1 MTLKISRTALLTMT
15 GILKKMIKTSR
26 EGTIE
31 KYTTMMGRLKN
42 NSGGS
47 DACKE
52 NADITKKDSLRTGKL
67 LFYSASSLRGLVTWL
82 EHVQTS

>member
-1 MTLKISRTALLTMT
+1 MMLRISRTALLTMT
-15 GILKKMIKTSR
+15 GILKKMIKTLR

-31 KYTTMMGRLKN
+31 KYTTMMGRLKTS
-42 NSGGS
+42 SGGS

-52 NADITKKDSLRTGKL
+52 SADITKKDSLRIGKL

>member
-1 MTLKISRTALLTMT
+1 MMLRISRTALLTMT

-31 KYTTMMGRLKN
+31 KYTTMMGRLKTS
-42 NSGGS
+42 SGGS

-52 NADITKKDSLRTGKL
+52 SADITKKDLLRIGKH

>member
-1 MTLKISRTALLTMT
+1 MMLRISRTALLTMT
-15 GILKKMIKTSR
+15 GILKKMIKTLR

-31 KYTTMMGRLKN
+31 KYTTMMERLKTS
-42 NSGGS
+42 SGGS

-52 NADITKKDSLRTGKL
+52 SADITKKDSLRIGKL

>member
-1 MTLKISRTALLTMT
+1 MTLKISSTALLTMT

-26 EGTIE
+26 KGTIE
-31 KYTTMMGRLKN
+31 NYTTMMGRLKN

-47 DACKE
+47 NTCRE

>member
-1 MTLKISRTALLTMT
+1 MMLRISRTALLTMT

-26 EGTIE
+26 KGTIE
-31 KYTTMMGRLKN
+31 KYTTMMGRLKTS
-42 NSGGS
+42 SGES

-52 NADITKKDSLRTGKL
+52 SADITKKDSLRIGKL